1 MSKVNVM
8 KSTLLV
14 AGIGL
19 LILFA
24 TGCDKLRSRDALNH
38 GVQAYKG
45 AHYTEAVDFFKTAV
59 QLDPDNIMPRLYLAT
74 AYMSQYIPGAESP
87 ENLQLAKQAKEE
99 FIKVL
104 EKTPSDT
111 TALASLASLS
121 YQQAQGMPDLEQK
134 LKKLDESKEWYLK
147 LIAADPQNKEG
158 FYSLAVI
165 DWVKWYA
172 AWMTARNDLGLKTR
186 RTRSAEGRKGQS
198 RLADPVRRRNR
209 RRHQELAEGPGYRSE
224 LRRRDGVHEPSDTRE
239 SRSGRLG
246 GPIQGRRRDRRQMG
260 AESRSTPRRPRPP
273 RQPRRRR
280 RAVLRPRTRSR
291 GRPQPLCRERPFQAA
306 RF

>member
-1 MSKVNVM
+1 M

-45 AHYTEAVDFFKTAV
+45 AHYSEAVDDFKSAV
-59 QLDPDNIMPRLYLAT
+59 QLDPENTMPRLYLAI

-87 ENLQLAKQAKEE
+87 ENMQFAKEAKDE
-99 FIKVL
+99 FMKVL
-104 EKTPSDT
+104 EKNPSDV
-111 TALASLASLS
+111 TALNYLASLN
-121 YQQAQGMPDLEQK
+121 YQQAQGLPDVDQK

-165 DWVKWYA
+165 DWVKWYN
-172 AWMTARNDLGLKTR
+172 AWMRARADLGM
-186 RTRSAEGRKGQS
+186 
-198 RLADPVRRRNR
+198 
-209 RRHQELAEGPGYRSE
+209 RSE
-224 LRRRDGVHEPSDTRE
+224 DP
-239 SRSGRLG
+239 
-246 GPIQGRRRDRRQMG
+246 GPIKDKKVKADLQAQYSAVIDDGMKNLQKALDIDPNYDDAMAYMNLLVREKADLDDSSDQYKADIDSADKWVQKALDTKKAKAAKAAAAAAQGG
-260 AESRSTPRRPRPP
+260 ITAEE
-273 RQPRRRR
+273 
-280 RAVLRPRTRSR
+280 AK
-291 GRPQPLCRERPFQAA
+291 
-306 RF
+306 

>member
-1 MSKVNVM
+1 M
-8 KSTLLV
+8 KGTILV

-45 AHYTEAVDFFKTAV
+45 AHYAEAVDYFKSAV
-59 QLDPDNIMPRLYLAT
+59 QLDPDNTMPRLYLAT

-87 ENLQLAKQAKEE
+87 ENMQLAKQAKEE
-99 FIKVL
+99 FLKVL
-104 EKTPSDT
+104 EKSPNDS

-121 YQQAQGMPDLEQK
+121 YQQAQGMPDLDAK
-134 LKKLDESKEWYLK
+134 LKKLDDAKEWYLK

-172 AWMTARNDLGLKTR
+172 AWMKARADLGMKPEEAGPLKDKKVKAELSEK
-186 RTRSAEGRKGQS
+186 SAAIVDDGMKNLDKALQIDKDYDDAMAYMNLLVREKADLDDTPDQYKADVEKADVWVQKALDTKKMKAQKEG
-198 RLADPVRRRNR
+198 A
-209 RRHQELAEGPGYRSE
+209 
-224 LRRRDGVHEPSDTRE
+224 
-239 SRSGRLG
+239 
-246 GPIQGRRRDRRQMG
+246 
-260 AESRSTPRRPRPP
+260 
-273 RQPRRRR
+273 
-280 RAVLRPRTRSR
+280 
-291 GRPQPLCRERPFQAA
+291 
-306 RF
+306 

>member
-1 MSKVNVM
+1 M

-45 AHYTEAVDFFKTAV
+45 AKYSEAVDDFKTAV
-59 QLDPDNIMPRLYLAT
+59 QLDPENTMPRLYLAT
-74 AYMSQYIPGAESP
+74 AYMSQYIPGAVSP
-87 ENLQLAKQAKEE
+87 ENVQLAKQAKEE
-99 FIKVL
+99 FMKVL
-104 EKTPSDT
+104 EKSPSDT

-121 YQQAQGMPDLEQK
+121 YQQAQSMPDLDQK
-134 LKKLDESKEWYLK
+134 LKKLDEAKEWYLK

-172 AWMTARNDLGLKTR
+172 AWMRARADLGLKPEEPGPLKDKKVKADLQTQYTAVIEDGIKNLQKSLDIDPNYDDAMAYMNLLIR
-186 RTRSAEGRKGQS
+186 EKADLDDSADQYK
-198 RLADPVRRRNR
+198 ADIDSADKWV
-209 RRHQELAEGPGYRSE
+209 QKALDTKKAKAAKAAAAQAQGGITAEE
-224 LRRRDGVHEPSDTRE
+224 TK
-239 SRSGRLG
+239 
-246 GPIQGRRRDRRQMG
+246 
-260 AESRSTPRRPRPP
+260 
-273 RQPRRRR
+273 
-280 RAVLRPRTRSR
+280 
-291 GRPQPLCRERPFQAA
+291 
-306 RF
+306 